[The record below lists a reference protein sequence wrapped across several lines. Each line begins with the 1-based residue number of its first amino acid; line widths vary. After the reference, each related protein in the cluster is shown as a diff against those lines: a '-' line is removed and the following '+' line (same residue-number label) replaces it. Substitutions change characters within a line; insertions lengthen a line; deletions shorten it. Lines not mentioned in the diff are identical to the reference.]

1 MFCSTEQFLIVF
13 LKNRLLLFCQLARN
27 KKSLDVALE
36 LYRVQKYPLLNAK
49 CFPIVVKIYSLS
61 SYLSLKNMKKKMKH
75 CIFPKIIL
83 HVTKISE
90 CLAYIFYRPSH
101 C

>member
-1 MFCSTEQFLIVF
+1 MFCSTEQFHIVF
-13 LKNRLLLFCQLARN
+13 LKNRLPLFCQIARN

-49 CFPIVVKIYSLS
+49 CFSILFKYSLS
-61 SYLSLKNMKKKMKH
+61 LAISLKNIKKMKR
-75 CIFPKIIL
+75 IFPKIIL

-90 CLAYIFYRPSH
+90 CLACIFYRSSH